1 MENQDLVPHSE
12 ESQESCSNKK
22 AKLQTYSIQAP
33 SMARQANKTK
43 STPKK
48 SKIQCYKCKEYGH
61 KCSACPNRKIRKQ
74 LPTLEPYL
82 PFLPIIF
89 FNCGKVGHKASIC
102 LRKRRTRSAIKP

>member
-1 MENQDLVPHSE
+1 MENQDLVLHSE
-12 ESQESCSNKK
+12 ESQGSCSNKK
-22 AKLQTYSIQAP
+22 AKLESDSIQAP
-33 SMARQANKTK
+33 SMGGQVDEAK

-102 LRKRRTRSAIKP
+102 PRKRRTRSTIKP